1 VWRRVVYRKYGHPI
15 SDYCSCLWGSNRR
28 QTFPLKSLNS
38 NFATRPHTPG
48 DNLIKFLHRGL
59 QFYASLP
66 TYRLSNAA
74 FSRITKILHLPPSF
88 VSTDTTFFVADVSVT
103 IVPEVPDT
111 LLSFIFTLLF
121 NPLTPNDHYSGRTAP
136 LTSERCILYIYSTN
150 ICIEY
155 FKNGIYSP
163 FFSLQNAVCF
173 IIITYLV
180 PVLFKFCILV
190 C

>member
-1 VWRRVVYRKYGHPI
+1 MWRRVVYRKYGHPI

-59 QFYASLP
+59 QIYASLP

-136 LTSERCILYIYSTN
+136 LTSERCILYIYQQ
-150 ICIEY
+150 
-155 FKNGIYSP
+155 IYVLTISNMAYTLR
-163 FFSLQNAVCF
+163 FFLQNAVCF

-180 PVLFKFCILV
+180 PVLFKFCIQV